1 MDTLIIGS
9 GFAGSVVARVL
20 AQRGEKVKIIEKRDH
35 IGGNCYDEYD
45 EYGVLVHKYGPHI
58 FHTNNKEVY
67 DFLSRFT
74 KWYDYRHEVVGNVYG
89 KIIPIPFNLDTL
101 IIGSGFAGS
110 VVARV
115 LAQRGEKVKIIEK
128 RDHIGGNCY
137 DEYDEYGVLVHKY
150 GPHIFHTNNKEVY
163 DFLSRFTKWYDYR
176 HEVVGNVYGK
186 IIPIPF
192 NLNTLMIVFGQ
203 EKGERLKQELID
215 AYGENA
221 RVPILELQKNPSQ
234 GIQEVAQ
241 YVYENIFLKYTMKQW
256 NQKPE
261 EVDQS
266 VTARVPVLISY
277 DNRYFQD
284 LYQGMPLEGYTKLFE
299 NMLNHENIEIELNK
313 DAKEDLSFDMQTHQV
328 YYQGQL
334 WQGKIIFTGAIDDFF
349 DHCLGRLPYRSLR
362 FEYEHYP
369 EDHYQSHG
377 VVNYTVSEDFTRITE
392 FKYLTGQEIA
402 GTTIVKEYP
411 EIYRNETQVPYYAIL
426 SPENLM
432 MYQKYVDYVKP
443 FSHFYLLGRLAQ
455 YKYYNIDGIVEEAL
469 KLVKTL

>member
-20 AQRGEKVKIIEKRDH
+20 AEKGEKVKIIEKRNH
-35 IGGNCYDEYD
+35 IGGNCYDRYD
-45 EYGVLVHKYGPHI
+45 EHGVLIHQYGPHI

-74 KWYDYRHEVVGNVYG
+74 KWYDYRHEV
-89 KIIPIPFNLDTL
+89 
-101 IIGSGFAGS
+101 A
-110 VVARV
+110 
-115 LAQRGEKVKIIEK
+115 
-128 RDHIGGNCY
+128 
-137 DEYDEYGVLVHKY
+137 
-150 GPHIFHTNNKEVY
+150 
-163 DFLSRFTKWYDYR
+163 
-176 HEVVGNVYGK
+176 GNVYGK

-192 NLNTLMIVFGQ
+192 NLNTLMIVFGE

-215 AYGENA
+215 TYGENA
-221 RVPILELQKNPSQ
+221 RVPILELQKSSSP

-284 LYQGMPLEGYTKLFE
+284 TYQGMPKDGYTKLFE
-299 NMLNHENIEIELNK
+299 NMLNHENIDVELNK
-313 DAKEDLSFDMQTHQV
+313 DAKEDLIFDFENHQIF
-328 YYQGQL
+328 YQGQL
-334 WQGKIIFTGAIDDFF
+334 FEGKVIFTGAIDDFF

-362 FEYEHYP
+362 FEYEHYSQ
-369 EDHYQSHG
+369 DYYQSHG
-377 VVNYTVSEDFTRITE
+377 VVNYTVSEDYTRITE
-392 FKYLTGQEIA
+392 FKYLTGQDIA

-411 EIYRNETQVPYYAIL
+411 EVYHDETQVPYYAIL
-426 SPENLM
+426 SPENLK

-443 FSHFYLLGRLAQ
+443 FSQFYLLGRLAQ

-469 KLVKTL
+469 KLVQTL

>member
-20 AQRGEKVKIIEKRDH
+20 AEKGEKVKIIEKRNH
-35 IGGNCYDEYD
+35 IGGNCYDRYD
-45 EYGVLVHKYGPHI
+45 EHGVLIHQYGPHI

-74 KWYDYRHEVVGNVYG
+74 NWYDYHHEV
-89 KIIPIPFNLDTL
+89 
-101 IIGSGFAGS
+101 A
-110 VVARV
+110 
-115 LAQRGEKVKIIEK
+115 
-128 RDHIGGNCY
+128 
-137 DEYDEYGVLVHKY
+137 
-150 GPHIFHTNNKEVY
+150 
-163 DFLSRFTKWYDYR
+163 
-176 HEVVGNVYGK
+176 GNVYGK

-192 NLNTLMIVFGQ
+192 NLNTLMIVFGE

-215 AYGENA
+215 TYGENA
-221 RVPILELQKNPSQ
+221 RVPILELQKSSSP

-284 LYQGMPLEGYTKLFE
+284 TYQGMPKDGYTKLFE
-299 NMLNHENIEIELNK
+299 NMLNHENIDVELNK
-313 DAKEDLSFDMQTHQV
+313 DAKEDLTFDFENHQIF
-328 YYQGQL
+328 YQGQL
-334 WQGKIIFTGAIDDFF
+334 FEGKVIFTGAIDDFF

-362 FEYEHYP
+362 FEYEHYSQ
-369 EDHYQSHG
+369 DRYQSHG
-377 VVNYTVSEDFTRITE
+377 VVNYTVSEDYTRITE
-392 FKYLTGQEIA
+392 FKYLTGQDIA

-411 EIYRNETQVPYYAIL
+411 EVYHDETQVPYYAIL
-426 SPENLM
+426 SPENLK

-443 FSHFYLLGRLAQ
+443 FSQFYLLGRLAQ

-469 KLVKTL
+469 KLVQAL

>member
-20 AQRGEKVKIIEKRDH
+20 AERGEKVKIIEKRNH

-45 EYGVLVHKYGPHI
+45 EHGVLIHKYGPHI
-58 FHTNNKEVY
+58 FHTNYK
-67 DFLSRFT
+67 D
-74 KWYDYRHEVVGNVYG
+74 
-89 KIIPIPFNLDTL
+89 
-101 IIGSGFAGS
+101 
-110 VVARV
+110 
-115 LAQRGEKVKIIEK
+115 
-128 RDHIGGNCY
+128 
-137 DEYDEYGVLVHKY
+137 
-150 GPHIFHTNNKEVY
+150 VY

-203 EKGERLKQELID
+203 EKGERLKQELIET
-215 AYGENA
+215 YGENA
-221 RVPILELQKNPSQ
+221 RVPILELQKNPSS

-284 LYQGMPLEGYTKLFE
+284 QYQGMPLEGYTKLFE
-299 NMLNHENIEIELNK
+299 NMLDHPHIEVELNK
-313 DAKEDLSFDMQTHQV
+313 DAKQDLSFDFESHQI
-328 YYQGQL
+328 YYQGKL
-334 WQGKIIFTGAIDDFF
+334 WEGKVIFTGAIDQFF
-349 DHCLGRLPYRSLR
+349 DCCLGQLPYRSLR

-369 EDHYQSHG
+369 QDHYQSKG

-392 FKYLTGQEIA
+392 FKYLTGQKIS

-411 EIYRNETQVPYYAIL
+411 EIYRDESQVPYYAIL
-426 SPENLM
+426 SPENLA
-432 MYQKYVDYVKP
+432 MYQKYVDYVKAFP
-443 FSHFYLLGRLAQ
+443 RFYLLGRLAQ

-469 KLVKTL
+469 KLAETL

>member
-20 AQRGEKVKIIEKRDH
+20 AEKGEKVKIIEKRNH
-35 IGGNCYDEYD
+35 IGGNCYDRYD
-45 EYGVLVHKYGPHI
+45 EHGVLIHQYGPHI

-74 KWYDYRHEVVGNVYG
+74 KWYDYRHEV
-89 KIIPIPFNLDTL
+89 
-101 IIGSGFAGS
+101 A
-110 VVARV
+110 
-115 LAQRGEKVKIIEK
+115 
-128 RDHIGGNCY
+128 
-137 DEYDEYGVLVHKY
+137 
-150 GPHIFHTNNKEVY
+150 
-163 DFLSRFTKWYDYR
+163 
-176 HEVVGNVYGK
+176 GNVYGK

-192 NLNTLMIVFGQ
+192 NLNTLMIVFGE

-215 AYGENA
+215 TYGENA
-221 RVPILELQKNPSQ
+221 RVPILELQKSSSP

-284 LYQGMPLEGYTKLFE
+284 TYQGMPKDGYTKLFE
-299 NMLNHENIEIELNK
+299 NMLNHENIDVELNK
-313 DAKEDLSFDMQTHQV
+313 DAKEDLIFDFENHQIF
-328 YYQGQL
+328 YQGQL
-334 WQGKIIFTGAIDDFF
+334 FEGKVIFTGAIDDFF

-362 FEYEHYP
+362 FEYEHYSQ
-369 EDHYQSHG
+369 DYYQSHG
-377 VVNYTVSEDFTRITE
+377 VVNYTVSEDYTRITE
-392 FKYLTGQEIA
+392 FKYLTGQDIA

-411 EIYRNETQVPYYAIL
+411 EVYHDETQVPYYAIL
-426 SPENLM
+426 SPENLK
-432 MYQKYVDYVKP
+432 MYQKYVGYVKP
-443 FSHFYLLGRLAQ
+443 FSQFYLLGRLAQ

-469 KLVKTL
+469 KLVQTL